1 MDICTPARRNPDG
14 SLQVSERT
22 KERAIAW
29 IEGLQ
34 ASMDRSYAEKLKLLG
49 FNQRLAIKTLLVEK
63 QRLGVN

>member
-1 MDICTPARRNPDG
+1 MDICRPARRNPDG

-22 KERAIAW
+22 QERAIAW

-34 ASMDRSYAEKLKLLG
+34 ASMDRSYAEKLKLLVE
-49 FNQRLAIKTLLVEK
+49 NQRLVAKALLLEK